1 MTAPQTLPEAL
12 RRAATTYADHPAVVD
27 GDTTMSWS
35 GLHERVRA
43 AARGYHALG
52 VRPGDR
58 VAIWAPNTWHWIV
71 AGLAVSYA
79 GGTLVPLNTRYKG
92 AEVADVVERTAATL
106 LVAADGFLGRH
117 QLDELREAAAELPK
131 ASELGAEGD
140 VIEGLPSVRAVI
152 RVGEGTVPGTHA
164 FTDLPGLGASVDVAA
179 IEAVADAV
187 GPDDVADILFTSGT
201 TGRSKGVVTAHRQT
215 VSAAQVWGS
224 TGQLT
229 ADDRYLVVSP
239 FFHTYGYKVGIVA
252 CLLTGATLY
261 PMATFDTD
269 RALALIAE
277 ERISVVP
284 GATAIFHSLL
294 ESPRFRET
302 DTSSLRLANTGASV
316 VPVALVERM
325 QHELGFDL
333 VLTAFGMTECVM
345 GTMCR
350 PGDPDE
356 LVASTCGR
364 VVDGHE
370 LRIVDPDSGEV
381 RGPGEEGE
389 LHLRGPMVM
398 LGYLDDEEATAAA
411 IDPDGWLHTGDVGVV
426 DEAGYL
432 RITDRLKDM
441 YISGGFNVY
450 PAEVEQALAR
460 LDGVVESAV
469 VGVPDERMGE
479 VGKAFVVRR
488 EGASVSKDDVVA
500 FAKERLANF
509 KVPRAVEFVDELP
522 RNLGGKVLKNELRDR
537 VVATP
542 AEPKEN

>member
-1 MTAPQTLPEAL
+1 MTGPHTLPRAL
-12 RRAATTYADHPAVVD
+12 RRAATTYAGHPAVVD
-27 GDTTMSWS
+27 GGTRLTW
-35 GLHERVRA
+35 GELLEEVRA
-43 AARGYHALG
+43 TARGYAALG
-52 VRPGDR
+52 LRPGDR
-58 VAIWAPNTWHWIV
+58 VAIWAPNGWEWVV

-79 GGTLVPLNTRYKG
+79 GATLVPLNTRYKG
-92 AEVADVVERTAATL
+92 AEVADVVERTGAVL
-106 LVAADGFLGRH
+106 LVVADGFLGRR
-117 QLDELREAAAELPK
+117 QLDELSEAAGELAR
-131 ASELGAEGD
+131 ASELGAESD
-140 VIEGLPSVRAVI
+140 VIEGLPSVRAVVRI
-152 RVGEGTVPGTHA
+152 GEGSSPGTTPFA
-164 FTDLPGLGASVDVAA
+164 DLASVGASVDPAA

-187 GPDDVADILFTSGT
+187 SPDDVADILFTSGT

-215 VSAAQVWGS
+215 ISAAQVWGS
-224 TGQLT
+224 TGELS
-229 ADDRYLVVSP
+229 ADDRYLVISP

-252 CLLTGATLY
+252 CVLTGATLY

-269 RALALIAE
+269 AVLSLIAE

-294 ESPRFRET
+294 ESPAFHET

-325 QHELGFDL
+325 QNELGFDL

-350 PGDPDE
+350 PGDPDDV
-356 LVASTCGR
+356 VANTCGR
-364 VVDGHE
+364 AVEGHE
-370 LRIVDPDSGEV
+370 VRIVDPATGEV

-398 LGYLDDEEATAAA
+398 LGYLDDPEATAEA
-411 IDPDGWLHTGDVGVV
+411 IDADGWLHTGDVGVV

-460 LDGVVESAV
+460 LEGVVESAV
-469 VGVPDERMGE
+469 VGVPDARMGE

-488 EGASVSKDDVVA
+488 EGADLGEDDVIA
-500 FAKERLANF
+500 FARERIANF
-509 KVPRAVEFVDELP
+509 KVPRQVEFIDALP
-522 RNLGGKVLKNELRDR
+522 RNLGGKVLKNELRDGAGVLPR
-537 VVATP
+537 
-542 AEPKEN
+542 ESKEN